1 MPILHVDKLRS
12 GESSEDEY
20 TVIETIRQPRWGT
33 DAAFTVVGHPH
44 PRIEG
49 EEKVTGRARYAYDIR
64 LPGLLYARVLRS
76 PLPHAR
82 IRRID
87 MSRAAALPG
96 VRAVL
101 TSARAPDITW
111 YQDSLLFDSTVRYIG
126 DEVAAVAADAE
137 DALRLI
143 DVEYE
148 PLPFVVDLEAAL
160 RADAPKLRESGNVA
174 SEPKV

>member
-1 MPILHVDKLRS
+1 MRS
-12 GESSEDEY
+12 YAPSK
-20 TVIETIRQPRWGT
+20 
-33 DAAFTVVGHPH
+33 
-44 PRIEG
+44 
-49 EEKVTGRARYAYDIR
+49 EKVSGRARYAYDIR

-87 MSRAAALPG
+87 TSRAAALPG

-101 TSARAPDITW
+101 TSASAPDITW

-126 DEVAAVAADAE
+126 DEVAAVTADAEEIAE

-143 DVEYE
+143 DI
-148 PLPFVVDLEAAL
+148 
-160 RADAPKLRESGNVA
+160 RGT
-174 SEPKV
+174 